1 MITQQLRSKE
11 HIIIQHYD
19 QCIPN
24 GNFDVEKDH
33 ISLKTDVQVQD
44 TSALKTDNPVN
55 LNLSLQNESKKC
67 LIRVL
72 QRLESK
78 DLAGKKHIQQ
88 YLISQYRHNLRPNT
102 ISSSFTAIVQFA
114 EHVNKSGKK
123 DIEKITRNDLCAFIE
138 HMQDRGLKPRS
149 VKTRLGALSAFLRV
163 LIEKEVIDPKVL
175 KNKMRI
181 KLPESLPKA
190 IDPDDVKLLLLVIE
204 KVRDRAMIL
213 LLLRTGM
220 RIGELLKTKL
230 VDINMNENRLEIF
243 EAQKNRVGRVVYLSD
258 DAKAALNIWL
268 EKRDPQKEY
277 LFYSPRKNDK
287 LGYTA
292 CRAMFAKYL
301 QKAALDFKGYTLH
314 CLRHTFASELLNAG
328 MRLECLQQLLGHS
341 SIEMTRRYARL
352 TDNTRKAEYFKA
364 MSIIEKG
371 EINGHYRL
379 DSSLPKVYETKE
391 LLGSYGEELHEH
403 P

>member
-1 MITQQLRSKE
+1 MTTHELGSKE
-11 HIIIQHYD
+11 HIIIQHYN
-19 QCIPN
+19 QSIPSGHFN
-24 GNFDVEKDH
+24 VEKDH
-33 ISLKTDVQVQD
+33 ISLKTDVQAQD
-44 TSALKTDNPVN
+44 TSALKRDNSVN
-55 LNLSLQNESKKC
+55 LNLNLKNESKKC

-72 QRLESK
+72 QRLENK
-78 DLAGKKHIQQ
+78 NLIGKKHIQQ
-88 YLISQYRHNLRPNT
+88 YLINQYRHNLRPNT
-102 ISSSFTAIVQFA
+102 ISSTFISIVQFA
-114 EHVNKSGKK
+114 TFLKKSGK
-123 DIEKITRNDLCAFIE
+123 DQIGTITRNDLSAFVE
-138 HMQDRGLKPRS
+138 LMQDRGLKPRS

-204 KVRDRAMIL
+204 KVCDQAMIL

-220 RIGELLKTKL
+220 RIGELLRTKL
-230 VDINMNENRLEIF
+230 VDINIKESKLEIF

-258 DAKAALNIWL
+258 DAKAALNGWL

-301 QKAALDFKGYTLH
+301 QKAALDFRGYTLH

-352 TDNTRKAEYFKA
+352 TDNTRKEEYFKA
-364 MSIIEKG
+364 MSKIEKG

-379 DSSLPKVYETKE
+379 DSSLPKIYEAEE
-391 LLGSYGEELHEH
+391 LLGSYGEELYEH

>member
-11 HIIIQHYD
+11 HIIIQHYNQSLPCED
-19 QCIPN
+19 
-24 GNFDVEKDH
+24 FDVAKDH

-44 TSALKTDNPVN
+44 TCALKTDNSVS
-55 LNLSLQNESKKC
+55 LNSGLENESKKC
-67 LIRVL
+67 LIQVL
-72 QRLESK
+72 QKLHQK
-78 DLAGKKHIQQ
+78 DPIGKKHIQQ
-88 YLISQYRHNLRPNT
+88 YLIGQYRHNLRPNT

-114 EHVNKSGKK
+114 TYLKKSGK
-123 DIEKITRNDLCAFIE
+123 DQIETITRNDLSAFIE

-163 LIEKEVIDPKVL
+163 LIEKEVIDPGVL

-190 IDPDDVKLLLLVIE
+190 IDPDDIKLLLLVIE
-204 KVRDRAMIL
+204 KVRDRAMVL

-220 RIGELLKTKL
+220 RIGELLRTKL
-230 VDINMNENRLEIF
+230 VDINMKENRLEIF

-258 DAKAALNIWL
+258 DAKAALNVWV

-277 LFYSPRKNDK
+277 LFYSPRKNNK

-352 TDNTRKAEYFKA
+352 TDNTRKDEYFKA

-371 EINGHYRL
+371 GVNGHYRF
-379 DSSLPKVYETKE
+379 DSPLP
-391 LLGSYGEELHEH
+391 
-403 P
+403 